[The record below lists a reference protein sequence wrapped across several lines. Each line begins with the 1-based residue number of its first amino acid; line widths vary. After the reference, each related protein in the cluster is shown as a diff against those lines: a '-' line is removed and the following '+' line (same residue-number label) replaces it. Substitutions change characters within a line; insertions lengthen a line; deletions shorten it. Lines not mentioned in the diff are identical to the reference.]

1 MRIVTK
7 ENAANLNEDPNIAQK
22 PQIQILFIKSTNLH
36 AAENLEFYR
45 DSIFVDSFKAAENYL
60 QNVDISMLP
69 DLTVIDIPLNFKD
82 LTVFKAWISE
92 NFIPPIP
99 IIYNED
105 CLSVAEADKLHSLN
119 IVDDVI
125 NINYNST
132 VLYYKSIFFKKLF
145 VERKRESLKKK
156 EEYKS
161 FAPAKTSFIKRLIDV
176 ILSFTIILLVLPVFL
191 LIMLLIKFET
201 KGPAIYRSK
210 RAGKGFHIFDF
221 YKFRTMITDADKKV
235 KELNDLNLYSTS
247 QDSPQF
253 FKVANDPRITKV
265 GTFLRNTSLDELPQL
280 FNVLKGDMSIVGNR
294 PLPLYE
300 AATLTTDEWA
310 ERFMAP
316 AGITGLWQVKK
327 RGQKE
332 MSNEERVELDI
343 NYARNNTLARD
354 FWIIAKTP
362 SALIQKENV

>member
-1 MRIVTK
+1 MLIVKK
-7 ENAANLNEDPNIAQK
+7 ENAANLNEDPNITQK
-22 PQIQILFIKSTNLH
+22 PQIQILFIKSTNLQLT
-36 AAENLEFYR
+36 ENFKFYR
-45 DSIFVDSFKAAENYL
+45 DGIFVENFKAAQNYL
-60 QNVDISMLP
+60 LCVDISILP
-69 DLTVIDIPLNFKD
+69 DLIVIDIPLNFKE
-82 LTVFKAWISE
+82 LNIFKAWVSE
-92 NFIPPIP
+92 NFIPHIP

-105 CLSVAEADKLHSLN
+105 CLSILEADKLHSLN

-125 NINYNST
+125 NIDYNST

-156 EEYKS
+156 REFKS
-161 FAPAKTSFIKRLIDV
+161 FAPAKISIIKRLIDIIV
-176 ILSFTIILLVLPVFL
+176 SVSFILLLLPLFL
-191 LIMLLIKFET
+191 VIMLLIKLET
-201 KGPAIYRSK
+201 KGPVIYRSK
-210 RAGKGFHIFDF
+210 RAGKGFHIFYF
-221 YKFRTMITDADKKV
+221 YKFRTMFADADKKV
-235 KELNDLNLYSTS
+235 NELNDLNLYSTS
-247 QDSPQF
+247 KDSPQF
-253 FKVANDPRITKV
+253 FKIANDPRITKV
-265 GTFLRNTSLDELPQL
+265 GAFLRNSSLDELPQL

-300 AATLTTDEWA
+300 AATLTTDECA

-332 MSNEERVELDI
+332 MSTEDRIELDI